1 MINSNHLFF
10 ILGTAFINS
19 VFYGSK
25 QDAGNESEA
34 GNVKDV
40 SACNSSGT
48 VQLRKH
54 VLQVSTYQ
62 VIF

>member
-1 MINSNHLFF
+1 MLHFASFS
-10 ILGTAFINS
+10 GTAFINS

-40 SACNSSGT
+40 SACVSSGS
-48 VQLRKH
+48 VQLRKD
-54 VLQVSTYQ
+54 VLQV
-62 VIF
+62 